1 MSLSC
6 QEVHVLLK
14 NLKIYDNLKRIEEEG
29 FDGSLLNQIESVD
42 EINELNL
49 DISKIKAK
57 KLLSLLDG
65 YRSNGVSLQ
74 LLATTD

>member
-14 NLKIYDNLKRIEEEG
+14 NLKICDNLKRIEEEG
-29 FDGSLLNQIESVD
+29 FDGMLLGQIESVD
-42 EINELNL
+42 EVNDFNL
-49 DISKIKAK
+49 DISKPKAK
-57 KLLSLLDG
+57 KLLALLDG

-74 LLATTD
+74 LFATTD